1 MHSLAASM
9 RLEEAAHE
17 EISGKAASLAERFFN
32 SSLGKRSLAAQA
44 EKRLYKTEYPI
55 ITHYRSS
62 DETRIIKG
70 RIDILFEEAG
80 VITVIDFK
88 TDREEDVGRHAL
100 QLGLYQQAV
109 SDIFG
114 KPVQCYVFFLRTGH
128 AVDLTED
135 AQSAL
140 LGG

>member
-1 MHSLAASM
+1 MPGLRCWAGFEQGSSTGLAA
-9 RLEEAAHE
+9 
-17 EISGKAASLAERFFN
+17 GV
-32 SSLGKRSLAAQA
+32 
-44 EKRLYKTEYPI
+44 
-55 ITHYRSS
+55 YRSS
-62 DETRIIKG
+62 KETRIIKG

-80 VITVIDFK
+80 LITVIDFK
-88 TDREEDVGRHAL
+88 TDRGEDAGRHAL

-140 LGG
+140 LGSY